1 MKKLL
6 KLLIGIVIILVIA
19 FVGIHIYFNNGEA
32 TDPPQGK
39 APVQAKASAN
49 ADSIQSD
56 LEKHLM
62 QNNADV
68 LMAQITRTIEDAQDS
83 VRAGKKE
90 AGVKYLQN
98 TKDFITSHKED
109 IEKMQG
115 VNMELVEWFLN
126 APAEELLTNL

>member
-56 LEKHLM
+56 FEKHLK
-62 QNNADV
+62 QNNGE
-68 LMAQITRTIEDAQDS
+68 LFTAQLFRTIEDAKDS
-83 VRAGKKE
+83 VKAGKTE
-90 AGVKYLQN
+90 AGIQYLQN
-98 TKDFITSHKED
+98 AKDFISSHKAD
-109 IEKMQG
+109 IEKMKG
-115 VNMELVEWFLN
+115 VDMGIIEWIISS
-126 APAEELLTNL
+126 PVEELLNSL